1 MNDLSLHILDILQN
15 SIHADACKISL
26 TVDENMVEDY
36 LQITIEDNGRG
47 MSEEV
52 LQKVTDP
59 WFTSRTTRKVGMGIP
74 LFRQTAIESGGF
86 LKIESELNSGTK
98 IIARFIH
105 SHIDRPPLGDVANV
119 FILTASS
126 NIDIEFFLKYIY
138 NGKEYNFDTAEVKE
152 ILEDTPF
159 NDPQIIKIMINMI
172 KSNLIDLKNDEL
184 I

>member
-74 LFRQTAIESGGF
+74 LFRQTAIES
-86 LKIESELNSGTK
+86 
-98 IIARFIH
+98 
-105 SHIDRPPLGDVANV
+105 
-119 FILTASS
+119 
-126 NIDIEFFLKYIY
+126 
-138 NGKEYNFDTAEVKE
+138 
-152 ILEDTPF
+152 
-159 NDPQIIKIMINMI
+159 
-172 KSNLIDLKNDEL
+172 
-184 I
+184 